1 MLWISSEQPAAEAK
15 KADGASWTVLLIPTP
30 PALTGSDAC
39 NQAGSDAMETLTILL
54 KILRSILSNISS
66 SEDRKHGAVRRTYN
80 IFGMAKE

>member
-39 NQAGSDAMETLTILL
+39 NQAGSDAMETFTMLL
-54 KILRSILSNISS
+54 KTENMGQCGGHITSS
-66 SEDRKHGAVRRTYN
+66 GWRRNDGKRAERLET
-80 IFGMAKE
+80 A